1 MTAETVDAKGRRLLD
16 SGHVQVVK
24 LMARTKLVTVVGDS
38 GLVHRCI
45 WQARTDAWLC
55 SCRTPARVRC
65 SHIAAAE
72 LAVLRRTPPTAVVWR
87 TGGRG
92 WVPRMSP

>member
-1 MTAETVDAKGRRLLD
+1 VTAETVDAKGRRLLD
-16 SGHVQVVK
+16 DGKVTIIK
-24 LMARTKLVTVVGDS
+24 LMARTKVVTVVGDS

-55 SCRTPARVRC
+55 SCRTPPKVRC

-72 LAVLRRTPPTAVVWR
+72 LATLRRLPH
-87 TGGRG
+87 TGGCWYSLQRG
-92 WVPRMSP
+92 WRPRMSP